1 MVYLP
6 WVLFIAK
13 ETDRQIIYVWPRGRK
28 RGSVGSTVVVNDDFP
43 KVSRFVVK

>member
-13 ETDRQIIYVWPRGRK
+13 ETDSSTSGRGGRK
-28 RGSVGSTVVVNDDFP
+28 RGSVGSHVAVNDDFP